1 MKRLVIIMLMMLSVQ
16 SINAQRYERPSIYYS
31 KEETYEYLKDYVGLW
46 RYEDTTN
53 KIVFML
59 ELITYEMDNTITIE
73 GRYSILKDGV
83 YITNEFND
91 ENLVE
96 SKSPSIRG
104 YYSKGFKYVDIFF
117 KDRGNKNRKAGLPE
131 FGYEE
136 QDHSYLHAYQEDGKW
151 KMRWHITDAGGAFV
165 VFDKNDIPGDFWTV
179 PEDCILEKVE

>member
-1 MKRLVIIMLMMLSVQ
+1 MKRIALIMLVMLSVQ
-16 SINAQRYERPSIYYS
+16 SINAQRYERPSIRYS

-151 KMRWHITDAGGAFV
+151 KMRWHIVPEGGAFV

-179 PEDCILEKVE
+179 PEDCVLEKIE

>member
-1 MKRLVIIMLMMLSVQ
+1 MVCISH
-16 SINAQRYERPSIYYS
+16 
-31 KEETYEYLKDYVGLW
+31 
-46 RYEDTTN
+46 
-53 KIVFML
+53 
-59 ELITYEMDNTITIE
+59 
-73 GRYSILKDGV
+73 
-83 YITNEFND
+83 ITNEFND

-179 PEDCILEKVE
+179 PEDCVLEKIE

>member
-1 MKRLVIIMLMMLSVQ
+1 MKRIALIMLVMLSVQ
-16 SINAQRYERPSIYYS
+16 SISAQRYERPSIRYS

-59 ELITYEMDNTITIE
+59 ELITYEMDKTITIE

-91 ENLVE
+91 ENLVNSE
-96 SKSPSIRG
+96 DPSII
-104 YYSKGFKYVDIFF
+104 GFYGKVFEFVSLYFT
-117 KDRGNKNRKAGLPE
+117 DRGNKNREAGSTE
-131 FGYEE
+131 FGEE
-136 QDHSYLHAYQEDGKW
+136 RSYLHAYQEDGKW
-151 KMRWHITDAGGAFV
+151 KMRWHIVPEGGAFV

>member
-1 MKRLVIIMLMMLSVQ
+1 MKRIALIMLLMLSVQ

-83 YITNEFND
+83 YIINEFND
-91 ENLVE
+91 ENLVNSE
-96 SKSPSIRG
+96 DPSII
-104 YYSKGFKYVDIFF
+104 GFYGKAFEFVSLYFT
-117 KDRGNKNRKAGLPE
+117 DRGNKNREAGSTE
-131 FGYEE
+131 FGEE
-136 QDHSYLHAYQEDGKW
+136 RSYLHAYQEDGKW

-179 PEDCILEKVE
+179 PEDCVLEKVE

>member
-1 MKRLVIIMLMMLSVQ
+1 MKRLVIIMLIMLSVQ
-16 SINAQRYERPSIYYS
+16 SINAQRYERPSIRYS

-151 KMRWHITDAGGAFV
+151 KMRWHIVPEGGCFV
-165 VFDKNDIPGDFWTV
+165 VIDDEEIPGDFWTV